1 MKPNEQENGKNRV
14 LSPDNLN
21 HTLQVAAPG
30 MVFVIVIILILMV
43 GFLIWAFFGNVERTL
58 GVHLFFKGDIK
69 AYQEEQGVALSD
81 EDIETLEEDIQDW
94 SDMGLN
100 LCMALV
106 DKDQASLVES
116 DMKVRTA
123 SWTGSVLTVSEAP
136 VQLHSS
142 SLYPVFITY
151 PLNSETKEIDAEII
165 LEEFRPISYL
175 IK

>member
-58 GVHLFFKGDIK
+58 GVQLFYKGDRQ
-69 AYQEEQGVALSD
+69 AYQKELGEVISA
-81 EDIETLEEDIQDW
+81 EDIEMLEEDIQNV
-94 SDMGLN
+94 STLGLN
-100 LCMALV
+100 LCIAF
-106 DKDQASLVES
+106 VEEDNVS
-116 DMKVRTA
+116 QVENDMKVRTA
-123 SWTGSVLTVSEAP
+123 SWTGSIVNVEESP
-136 VQLHSS
+136 VRLHKSW
-142 SLYPVFITY
+142 LYPVFVSY
-151 PLNSETKEIDAEII
+151 PLNAETKEISGEII

-175 IK
+175 IR

>member
-1 MKPNEQENGKNRV
+1 MKPNEQENGKDRV

-43 GFLIWAFFGNVERTL
+43 GFFIWAIFGNVERTV
-58 GVHLFFKGDIK
+58 GVHLFYKGDSQ
-69 AYQEEQGVALSD
+69 AYQEKQGVSLSD

-94 SDMGLN
+94 SDIGLN

-106 DKDQASLVES
+106 DKDEASLVAS

-123 SWTGSVLTVSEAP
+123 AWTGSVVTVSDAP
-136 VQLHSS
+136 VQLHNS
-142 SLYPVFITY
+142 SLYPVFISY
-151 PLNSETKEIDAEII
+151 PFNTETKEIDAEII
-165 LEEFRPISYL
+165 LEDFRPISYL
-175 IK
+175 IR